1 MSKKKSKCV
10 WKKTR
15 MAGEDTYYEMTCG
28 PDGWRDHWFDMA
40 DLESRGFKFCPYCGK
55 EIKVKE

>member
-10 WKKTR
+10 WKREKSAR
-15 MAGEDTYYEMTCG
+15 YYARYSTCC
-28 PDGWRDHWFDMA
+28 DDDQWFDML
-40 DLESRGFKFCPYCGK
+40 DFVELKFKFCPYCGK